1 MARSI
6 LFDLDGTLT
15 DSGEGIL
22 NCAEFALKHFGLPIP
37 SREAMRVFVGP
48 PLRDTFYQFGVPKD
62 RLDEAV
68 EVYRSRYIPIGKY
81 ENHPYPGI
89 EMLLA
94 RLKQQGHRLYIAT
107 SKPEQMSIDILNHF
121 GLAPYFDLIAGAT
134 LDGSRDEKD
143 KVIAYLLGQIGS
155 LEDAVMVGDTAFD
168 ILGAKAHGI
177 PGIGVS
183 WGYGKV
189 SDMEKAGAVAI
200 ADSVDELYMLL
211 NR

>member
-37 SREAMRVFVGP
+37 SREEMRVFVGP

-68 EVYRSRYIPIGKY
+68 AVYRSRYIPIGKY

-89 EMLLA
+89 EGLLA
-94 RLKQQGHRLYIAT
+94 DLKAQGHRLYIAT
-107 SKPEQMSIDILNHF
+107 SKPEQMSIDILTHF
-121 GLAPYFDLIAGAT
+121 GLAHYFDLIAGAT
-134 LDGSRDEKD
+134 LDGSRDEKAQ
-143 KVIAYLLGQIGS
+143 VIAYLLQQIGS
-155 LEDAVMVGDTAFD
+155 LDDAVMVGDTAFD
-168 ILGAKAHGI
+168 IIGAKTHGI

-189 SDMEKAGAVAI
+189 ADMEKAGAVAI
-200 ADSVDELYMLL
+200 AESVEGLFTLL
-211 NR
+211 NQ